1 MSSLRKGEDWETV
14 ESTAAK
20 IVDRKWI
27 LSQKQNAKKEI
38 HPSGENFEAVVTF
51 KLYCDESR
59 GNPDMSSF
67 VFKTSHERM
76 DIAMKMNK
84 DGDHF
89 LQEEY
94 CYFDGK
100 VKRCRNYVTLTA
112 STYHPLLKKQIPLGI
127 MEAERENSE
136 NIELFWTLF
145 NEAYKVVAGDGTPY
159 FNPKGWCQHERFA
172 KGVWR
177 RRPYTHQILRISF

>member
-27 LSQKQNAKKEI
+27 SNQKQNAKKEI

-51 KLYCDESR
+51 KLYCDAKDNLLVYEVNDSR
-59 GNPDMSSF
+59 GNLDMPSF
-67 VFKTSHERM
+67 VFKMSRERM

-89 LQEEY
+89 LREEY

-100 VKRCRNYVTLTA
+100 VKRCRNIVTLTA
-112 STYHPLLKKQIPLGI
+112 STYHSLLKKQIPLAI
-127 MEAERENSE
+127 METQRENSQ
-136 NIELFWTLF
+136 NVELFWTLF
-145 NEAYKVVAGDGTPY
+145 QEAYKVVAGDDICLSIR
-159 FNPKGWCQHERFA
+159 KA
-172 KGVWR
+172 GV
-177 RRPYTHQILRISF
+177 QIWLVST